1 MATPGGLDANE
12 HNAAVAQV
20 AAELVR
26 AIEITMDPTVPH
38 PQRLEAYNH
47 CEAFKDKSP
56 YCVQCGLYLAQQKQ
70 LSEHVQHFGLQL
82 MEYCIK
88 YRWYDLPQGEKIFI
102 KENAM
107 KLLSE
112 GMSFSS
118 PNHMKDALSR
128 IVVEM
133 VKREWPQQWPGLMT
147 ELSHI
152 SSLGESQTVLVLLV
166 FLRLVED
173 VHTLQTLESNQR
185 RKDLYQAL
193 TMNLGEIFNFFTRLI
208 ESHMNKYREL
218 TAQGSRP
225 EDIVPHCS
233 VVQTVLLTLTGFLE
247 WVPVTH
253 VMADEGRLLQD
264 LCLLLDQKDFQC
276 GAADCLL
283 LIVGRKGKPEDRKPF
298 MVLFGNDVMACMFRS
313 ACSSSPTDEAG
324 YKYLKLLAQVLTGLG
339 LLLCGVWGKDEGASA
354 QPSSFSTFLEII
366 LSFTRHPSLTLTHT
380 VSQLWG
386 ALFRHEAISRQ
397 PIMLEFIP
405 KWVEA
410 AAPKAVKV
418 AYPSVRSTVIT
429 ADSSYY
435 AGLDYD
441 SKEEFNMF
449 NSQLRI
455 IICENFRQATF
466 IAPLITYGYVERWL
480 QQRIQQSI
488 SDPTPLTLSSPAY
501 QEWAALAV
509 IMDSVLSKI
518 LQVAERPSPAAGLR
532 LLEQCLSFEPTD
544 PLVLSELLS
553 CVSALFVFLSMAPS
567 THLLTSV
574 LNKIFAALVFSQP
587 GVRRELLSRDIKSVR
602 RHGACLMVKI
612 GTKYPLIL
620 LPIFDQIY
628 GIVSNFSNKPELL
641 SSLEKVTLQ
650 ESLLLINNHFYE
662 YERQTKFIGD
672 ELKGP
677 FAIWHSLAQEAFG
690 SPLALMNAIGLC
702 QPLSDTSNEEKW
714 GVNRSNIM
722 TCINLMVAVVKRCT
736 WPDDPDKAAR
746 GGFVVHMTKSGN
758 PVYRNPAAPHV
769 IPMLPNFFAL
779 LRVLNALWTPE
790 ALARLPEDYKL
801 VYNITDIERAQLLGS
816 GSGAP
821 SPDPDLLDSACTT
834 TNGSSPLSGP
844 RAPSRMQSYVCAM
857 HDNSY
862 HMLGS
867 MGVSFGWD
875 LYQLPE
881 LASNLVNTV
890 FHGLE
895 FIPDYRLR
903 PIVRNFLKPFIG
915 ACPSVFY
922 ESAVL
927 PVLAN
932 ICPYMFGRLSNK
944 WQYLAEL
951 REAGQIDD
959 ENTETQEV
967 VDDMLNRNLT
977 RDYLDV
983 LKVALIGGT
992 SVVELTSN
1000 DNVDGMDQEE
1010 GRPPPPTQTTEVI
1023 SELGQMILRCPLT
1036 SQSVALC
1043 VLRALS
1049 WPDTGTS
1056 YKAAMLTAPMVRQ
1069 LLADGSVSS
1078 MVAAHIMTSVLQG
1091 LQFHGHH
1098 DVNQSVLLQLG
1109 TQVYDMLRPRFVEVV
1124 EVMKQIPGINL
1135 MELQKLDE
1143 KVLAGAAAAAAAGP
1157 TGGRTTNSK
1166 TEKAKKD
1173 NFKRLTTQLIN
1184 CSLSQL
1190 FCKKAWIAELPRLDV
1205 PRRAKPARV
1214 EDLPGDTGLAGLFH
1228 GNTS

>member
-1 MATPGGLDANE
+1 MAAPMGLVPIE
-12 HNAAVAQV
+12 HNVAVSQV

-38 PQRLEAYNH
+38 PQRLEAYNN

-107 KLLSE
+107 KLLSD
-112 GMSFSS
+112 GMSLKTPS
-118 PNHMKDALSR
+118 HMKDALCR

-133 VKREWPQQWPGLMT
+133 VKREWPQHWPSLMS
-147 ELSHI
+147 ELSQI
-152 SSLGESQTVLVLLV
+152 SSHGESQTELVLLV

-185 RKDLYQAL
+185 RKDLYQAI
-193 TMNLGEIFNFFTRLI
+193 TMNLGEIFSFFVRLI
-208 ESHMNKYREL
+208 ENHVNKYREL
-218 TAQGSRP
+218 TAQGKGA
-225 EDIVPHCS
+225 EEVLPHQN

-247 WVPVTH
+247 WVPVVH
-253 VMADEGRLLQD
+253 IMAEEGRLLQD
-264 LCLLLDQKDFQC
+264 LCLLLDQKAFQC
-276 GAADCLL
+276 AAAECLL
-283 LIVGRKGKPEDRKPF
+283 LIVNRKGKPEDRKPF
-298 MVLFGNDVMACMFRS
+298 MVLFGNDVMACIYRS
-313 ACSSSPTDEAG
+313 ACSSSPTDEDD
-324 YKYLKLLAQVLTGLG
+324 YKYLKILAQVLTGLG
-339 LLLCGVWGKDEGASA
+339 LLLCGVWGKDDGPSS
-354 QPSSFSTFLEII
+354 QPSSFGVFLEII

-386 ALFRHEAISRQ
+386 ALFRHESISRQ

-410 AAPKAVKV
+410 SAPKAVKV
-418 AYPSVRSTVIT
+418 MYPTKRSTVIT
-429 ADSSYY
+429 PDSSYY

-441 SKEEFNMF
+441 SKEEFNTF

-455 IICENFRQATF
+455 IIWENFRQATF
-466 IAPLITYGYVERWL
+466 IAPLVTFGYVERWL
-480 QQRIQQSI
+480 QQRMQQSMA
-488 SDPTPLTLSSPAY
+488 DPTPVTTSSPAY
-501 QEWAALAV
+501 LEWAALASV
-509 IMDSVLSKI
+509 LESVLSKI
-518 LQVAERPSPAAGLR
+518 LLVAERPSPASGLR
-532 LLEQCLSFEPTD
+532 LLEQCLNYEPND
-544 PLVLSELLS
+544 PLILSELLS
-553 CVSALFVFLSMAPS
+553 CVSALFVFLSMSPS

-574 LNKIFAALVFSQP
+574 LNKIFSALVFSEP
-587 GVRRELLSRDIKSVR
+587 GVPRELLGRDIRAVR

-628 GIVSNFSNKPELL
+628 GIVNNLNSKPDLL
-641 SSLEKVTLQ
+641 SSLERVTLQ

-662 YERQTKFIGD
+662 YERQTKFIGE

-677 FAIWHSLAQEAFG
+677 WTIWHSLGQEAFV
-690 SPLALMNAIGLC
+690 SAPALMRAIGLLY
-702 QPLSDTSNEEKW
+702 PLSDTSHEEIT
-714 GVNRSNIM
+714 GTNRSNIM
-722 TCINLMVAVVKRCT
+722 TCVNLLMAVVKRCT

-758 PVYRNPAAPHV
+758 PVYRNPGAPHV
-769 IPMLPNFFAL
+769 IPMLPNFFAF
-779 LRVLNALWTPE
+779 LRVMNAMWTPD
-790 ALARLPEDYKL
+790 ALALLAEDYKT
-801 VYNITDIERAQLLGS
+801 VHHMTEAERAQLLGLGTGTGQEFEVLES
-816 GSGAP
+816 VCST
-821 SPDPDLLDSACTT
+821 S
-834 TNGSSPLSGP
+834 NGSSALSGP
-844 RAPSRMQSYVCAM
+844 RAPSRLQSYICSL
-857 HDNSY
+857 HENSY
-862 HMLGS
+862 HVLGS

-875 LYQLPE
+875 LYQLPD
-881 LASNLVNTV
+881 LASNLINTV
-890 FHGLE
+890 FCGLE
-895 FIPDYRLR
+895 YIPDYRLR
-903 PIVRNFLKPFIG
+903 HIVKTFLKPFIG

-927 PVLAN
+927 PVLASF
-932 ICPYMFGRLSNK
+932 CPYMFGRLSSK

-951 REAGQIDD
+951 REAGKIDD
-959 ENTETQEV
+959 ENTEAQEV
-967 VDDMLNRNLT
+967 ADDMLNRNLT
-977 RDYLDV
+977 REYLDV

-992 SVVELTSN
+992 SVVELANN

-1010 GRPPPPTQTTEVI
+1010 GSRPPPPTQASEVI
-1023 SELGQMILRCPLT
+1023 SELGQLILRCPLT

-1043 VLRALS
+1043 ILRALS
-1049 WPDTGTS
+1049 WPDSGTS
-1056 YKAAMLTAPMVRQ
+1056 FKATMLTAPLVRQ
-1069 LLADGSVSS
+1069 LLANGSVSD
-1078 MVAAHIMTSVLQG
+1078 MVATHIMTSVLQG
-1091 LQFHGHH
+1091 LQLHGHH
-1098 DVNQSVLLQLG
+1098 DVNQSVLVQLG
-1109 TQVYDMLRPRFVEVV
+1109 TQVYDMLRPRFIEVV

-1135 MELQKLDE
+1135 LELQKLDE
-1143 KVLAGAAAAAAAGP
+1143 KVLSGAAAAAAAGP
-1157 TGGRTTNSK
+1157 GGRTTNSK

-1173 NFKRLTTQLIN
+1173 NFKRLTTPLIN

-1205 PRRAKPARV
+1205 PRRPKPARV

>member
-1 MATPGGLDANE
+1 MAAPMGVTELNV
-12 HNAAVAQV
+12 AVSQV
-20 AAELVR
+20 AVELVR
-26 AIEITMDPTVPH
+26 AIEITMDPLVPH

-47 CEAFKDKSP
+47 CETFKDKSP

-112 GMSFSS
+112 GMPINS
-118 PNHMKDALSR
+118 PNHMKDAISR

-133 VKREWPQQWPGLMT
+133 VKREWPQQWPGLMS

-152 SSLGESQTVLVLLV
+152 SSLGESQTELVLLV

-173 VHTLQTLESNQR
+173 VHTLQTLDSNQR

-193 TMNLGEIFNFFTRLI
+193 TMNLSEIFSFFVRLI
-208 ESHMNKYREL
+208 ETHVNKYREL
-218 TAQGSRP
+218 TAQGTRT
-225 EDIVPHCS
+225 EDILPHRS

-253 VMADEGRLLQD
+253 IMAEEGRLLRD
-264 LCLLLDQKDFQC
+264 LCLLLDHKDFQC
-276 GAADCLL
+276 AAAECLL
-283 LIVGRKGKPEDRKPF
+283 LIVSRKGKPEDRKPF
-298 MVLFGNDVMACMFRS
+298 MVLFGNEVMACMFRS
-313 ACSSSPTDEAG
+313 ACSSSPTDEAD
-324 YKYLKLLAQVLTGLG
+324 YKYLKVLAQVLAGLG
-339 LLLCGVWGKDEGASA
+339 LLLCAVWGKDEGPSA
-354 QPSSFSTFLEII
+354 QPSSFGTFLDII
-366 LSFTRHPSLTLTHT
+366 LSFTRHPSLTLTRT
-380 VSQLWG
+380 VSELWG
-386 ALFRHEAISRQ
+386 ALFRHDSISRQ

-410 AAPKAVKV
+410 AAPKAIKV
-418 AYPSVRSTVIT
+418 LYPSKRTTIIT
-429 ADSSYY
+429 ANSSYF

-441 SKEEFNMF
+441 SKEEFTTF
-449 NSQLRI
+449 CSQLRI

-466 IAPLITYGYVERWL
+466 IAPLVTYGYTERWL
-480 QQRIQQSI
+480 QQRIQQSM
-488 SDPTPLTLSSPAY
+488 SDPTPLTNTSPAY
-501 QEWAALAV
+501 LEWAAVACIL
-509 IMDSVLSKI
+509 DSVLNKI
-518 LQVAERPSPAAGLR
+518 LQVAERPPPAAGLR
-532 LLEQCLSFEPTD
+532 LLEQCLNFEPAD

-553 CVSALFVFLSMAPS
+553 CVSALFVFLSMSPS
-567 THLLTSV
+567 TNLLTSV

-587 GVRRELLSRDIKSVR
+587 GVPREMLSRDIKSVR

-628 GIVSNFSNKPELL
+628 GIVSNLHSKPALL

-662 YERQTKFIGD
+662 YERQTKFIGE

-677 FAIWHSLAQEAFG
+677 SSVWLSLGHEAFANAPSLMEAVG
-690 SPLALMNAIGLC
+690 LRHALTD
-702 QPLSDTSNEEKW
+702 SVNEEKW
-714 GVNRSNIM
+714 GTNRSNIM
-722 TCINLMVAVVKRCT
+722 ICVNLMMAVVKRCT

-746 GGFVVHMTKSGN
+746 GGFVIHMTKSGN

-769 IPMLPNFFAL
+769 VPMLPNFFAL
-779 LRVLNALWTPE
+779 LRAMNSLWTPE
-790 ALARLPEDYKL
+790 ALACLSEDYRL
-801 VYNITDIERAQLLGS
+801 VYKMTDGERAQLVGS
-816 GSGAP
+816 SITAS
-821 SPDPDLLDSACTT
+821 SPDLDLVDSACTAS
-834 TNGSSPLSGP
+834 NGSSALSSA
-844 RAPSRMQSYVCAM
+844 RAPARMQSYISTL

-862 HMLGS
+862 HILGS
-867 MGVSFGWD
+867 MGMSFGWD
-875 LYQLPE
+875 LYQLPD
-881 LASNLVNTV
+881 LATNLINTV

-903 PIVRNFLKPFIG
+903 PIVKTFLKPFIG
-915 ACPSVFY
+915 ACPSIFN
-922 ESAVL
+922 ESVIL

-932 ICPYMFGRLSNK
+932 FCPYMFGRLNAK

-959 ENTETQEV
+959 ENTEAQEV

-977 RDYLDV
+977 REYLDV
-983 LKVALIGGT
+983 LKVALIGGS
-992 SVVELTSN
+992 SVVELANN
-1000 DNVDGMDQEE
+1000 DNVDGMEQDE
-1010 GRPPPPTQTTEVI
+1010 GSRPPPSTQSMEVI
-1023 SELGQMILRCPLT
+1023 SELGQHILRCPHT

-1049 WPDTGTS
+1049 WPDSGTS
-1056 YKAAMLTAPMVRQ
+1056 YKAAMLTGPMVRQ
-1069 LLADGSVSS
+1069 LLADGSVSP
-1078 MVAAHIMTSVLQG
+1078 MVATHIMTSVLQG
-1091 LQFHGHH
+1091 LQLHGHH

-1143 KVLAGAAAAAAAGP
+1143 KVLSGAASAAAAGP

-1205 PRRAKPARV
+1205 PRRIKPPRV
-1214 EDLPGDTGLAGLFH
+1214 EDLPGETGLASLFH
-1228 GNTS
+1228 GNSA